1 MRQYIDF
8 LGSVSPYDALDPDD
22 LGRLAGRIQVEYVP
36 AGTRMVSE
44 GKRVVEN
51 LFVIRSGAVEVLDRG
66 RVVDLLG
73 QGDTFGFV
81 SLLTGL
87 PPALSVQ
94 TSEDSLIYRLPDPRS
109 VLEHPERLAFAHY
122 GSLAA
127 RTRLLRQAVVDTGAR
142 PVREFMRPVLWAD
155 PNTSVREAARVI
167 TDAHQSSVLLTTREG
182 LGIATDA
189 DLRRAVATTADLDGP
204 VAAIAT
210 LPALTTAV
218 DTPRSQALLAMIENG
233 VHHLVV
239 TDVGGAAVG
248 VLRVV
253 DLAST
258 DVRDPL
264 LVRSAIDA
272 ACSADDVAEAAQMLP
287 STAVELVDSGIPA
300 VRVGALLAAV
310 REALLRRLVELVGD
324 PGQELPASWLVLG
337 STARREP
344 LPSSDLDTAVVWSG
358 PDPDD
363 HDPRGERGRA
373 SREAAGRVLDE
384 MERGG
389 LRRCPDG
396 ANATNPLFNRSRSAW
411 VRTTTGWREHPGG
424 DRALLLTSIA
434 ADSRPVTEFALGRSA
449 LERTRS
455 MRESNDFLDLM
466 MRFTTASKPPAG
478 FVRDFVVEQSGH
490 HRGQL
495 DLKRG
500 GLMPIASLGRWVAVV
515 TGEPDGS
522 TPERLRRGSR
532 QGVLTTDEADS
543 MVGAFELIY
552 DLVLER
558 EVEALRAGTPA
569 TTYLAPAAL
578 DPLTRRNLRSA
589 FREIAHVQTRLQGEW
604 VSRLG

>member
-8 LGSVSPYDALDPDD
+8 LASVSPYDALDADD
-22 LGRLAGRIQVEYVP
+22 LAVLAGRIKVEYVP
-36 AGTRMVSE
+36 AGTRVVAE
-44 GKRVVEN
+44 GNQVVQN

-73 QGDTFGFV
+73 PGDTFGFV
-81 SLLTGL
+81 SLLSGL
-87 PPALSVQ
+87 PPALSVR
-94 TSEDSLIYRLPDPRS
+94 TSEDSLVYRLPDPRN
-109 VLEHPERLAFAHY
+109 VLAHPERLAFAHY

-127 RTRLLRQAVVDTGAR
+127 RTRLLRQQVVDTGAR
-142 PVREFMRPVLWAD
+142 PVREFMRPVLRCDAD
-155 PNTSVREAARVI
+155 TSVRDAARII
-167 TDAHQSSVLLTTREG
+167 TDARQSSVLVPTRQG
-182 LGIATDA
+182 LGIVTDA
-189 DLRRAVATTADLDGP
+189 DLRLAVATAVELEGP

-210 LPALTTAV
+210 VPALTTSA
-218 DTPRSQALLAMIENG
+218 DTPRSQAFLQMIEHG
-233 VHHLVV
+233 VHHLVAI
-239 TDVGGAAVG
+239 DGRGAAVG

-264 LVRSAIDA
+264 VVRSAIDA
-272 ACSADDVAEAAQMLP
+272 AHNSDEVVEAARLLP

-300 VRVGALLAAV
+300 VRIGALLAAV

-324 PGQELPASWLVLG
+324 PGLELPVSWLVLG

-344 LPSSDLDTAVVWSG
+344 LPSSDLDTAAVWAGLG
-358 PDPDD
+358 PGDQ
-363 HDPRGERGRA
+363 DPRDERGRA
-373 SREAAGRVLDE
+373 SREAAARVLDE

-411 VRTTTGWREHPGG
+411 VRTATGWREHPAG
-424 DRALLLTSIA
+424 DRALLLTSMV
-434 ADSRPVTEFALGRSA
+434 ADSRPVTDLPLGRAA

-455 MRESNDFLDLM
+455 MRESTDFLDLM
-466 MRFTTASKPPAG
+466 MRFTTAAKPPAG
-478 FVRDFVVEQSGH
+478 FVRDFVVENSGH

-500 GLMPIASLGRWVAVV
+500 GLLPIASIGRWVAVV
-515 TGEPDGS
+515 SADSEGS
-522 TPERLRRGSR
+522 TPERLRRGVEC
-532 QGVLTTDEADS
+532 GVLTLAEADS

-558 EVEALRAGTPA
+558 EVEALRSGSPA
-569 TTYLAPAAL
+569 TTYIDPGSL
-578 DPLTRRNLRSA
+578 DPLARRNLRSA
-589 FREIAHVQTRLQGEW
+589 FREIAHVQTRLRSEW
-604 VSRLG
+604 VSRLT